1 MIDSKLVSF
10 VKLRK
15 INPLTEWDD
24 IKEGE
29 IYHIPPLVYNKRMDF
44 IVKEKKL
51 NSMKIV
57 RLGYEYQQTM
67 FRTDITSRF
76 IIKKR
81 ELHGMQT
88 WYVILWLR

>member
-1 MIDSKLVSF
+1 MIDSKLISF

-15 INPLTEWDD
+15 INPLTEWDN

-88 WYVILWLR
+88 